1 MEPLCRH
8 KLTGLF
14 ELQLLHKTF
23 HVQNMLGL
31 RLSKGAENAYGV
43 LRIMTVSFQ
52 IDYQRF
58 LPSDVSLAQ

>member
-1 MEPLCRH
+1 MGPLCRH

-31 RLSKGAENAYGV
+31 RLSKGGV

-58 LPSDVSLAQ
+58 LPSDVSLAL